1 MTLPAPTGHATGPA
15 TGPAPVLGIDVGG
28 TSVKAR
34 VAGDDGS
41 VLAEWREPTPR
52 DDSTGERTVALVA
65 AMAHRA
71 VREHAIRA
79 VGLVIPGIV
88 DEASGASVAAVNLGW
103 RDLPVRDLAA
113 AAVGLPLAFGHDVRA
128 GALAESV
135 SGAAAGTA
143 GTVVFVP
150 VGTGLAAATIVD
162 GVPLV
167 SGGWAGEIGQVV
179 IPSGPHAGQRVEQ
192 IASAGAIARR
202 LGLDNALSAASLVRA
217 GDAAASAVWQEAVD
231 TLADSLVWIAA
242 TVAPA
247 VIVIGGGLAEAGALF
262 FEPLEAAIDARIGI
276 IRRPLVVPAHHGD
289 AAAVIGATLL
299 ARAIGR
305 GA

>member
-1 MTLPAPTGHATGPA
+1 VSRPASSDAAPGQQSP
-15 TGPAPVLGIDVGG
+15 PVLGIDVGG

-34 VAGDDGS
+34 VAAADGW

-52 DDSTGERTVALVA
+52 DDSSGERTVALVA
-65 AMAHRA
+65 AMALRA
-71 VREHAIRA
+71 EREHGVRA

-88 DEASGASVAAVNLGW
+88 DESSGTSVAAVNLGW
-103 RDLPVRDLAA
+103 RDLPVRDLVAA
-113 AAVGLPLAFGHDVRA
+113 AIGLPLAFGHDVRA

-135 SGAAAGTA
+135 SGAAAGSP

-150 VGTGLAAATIVD
+150 VGTGLAAAAIVD

-179 IPSGPHAGQRVEQ
+179 IAAGPHAGRRVEQ

-202 LGLDNALSAASLVRA
+202 LGLENAHSAAQLVRSD
-217 GDAAASAVWQEAVD
+217 DAAASAVWHDAVD
-231 TLADSLVWIAA
+231 TLAESLVWIAA
-242 TVAPA
+242 TVAPS
-247 VIVIGGGLAEAGALF
+247 VIVIGGGLAEAGSLF

-276 IRRPLVVPAHHGD
+276 IRRPRVVPALHGD

-299 ARAIGR
+299 ARAIG
-305 GA
+305 GAA